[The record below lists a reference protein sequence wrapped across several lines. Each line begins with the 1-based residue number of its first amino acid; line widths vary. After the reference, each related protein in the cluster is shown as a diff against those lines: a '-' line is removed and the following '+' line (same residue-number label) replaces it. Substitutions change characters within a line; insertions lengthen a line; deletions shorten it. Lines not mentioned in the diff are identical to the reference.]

1 MSLSAINMAVYV
13 IHIASVVGIFLLLL
27 VSWKQSPR
35 KLSPGFLH
43 LNATALLAG
52 VLMVGLRY
60 SLNASDAVQWPLFN
74 NTKIAIKLGIVLVV
88 LIIGYKNV
96 KKPEL
101 SKKTWLTL
109 LGLVTANL
117 LIASLWR

>member
-1 MSLSAINMAVYV
+1 MSLSAINTVVYV
-13 IHIASVVGIFLLLL
+13 IHIAAVVGIFSLLIA
-27 VSWKQSPR
+27 SWKQSPR

-43 LNATALLAG
+43 LNAMALLTG
-52 VLMVGLRY
+52 VLMVGLSY
-60 SLNASDAVQWPLFN
+60 SLNANYGVEGHLFN

-96 KKPEL
+96 KEPEL
-101 SKKTWLTL
+101 SKRTWLVL
-109 LGLVTANL
+109 LGLVTTNL